1 MADKMAVDEA
11 KIRLQNKSL
20 DDLLAMVNE
29 KDTSRWTESEI
40 QAAKQIIIERTS
52 QAGIKVQ
59 GETKGVKGWLFFFC
73 LVIGVFTPIMVIYNI
88 GAWGDVS
95 SSYYSGIDTI
105 KTYDIFG
112 GLLIGG
118 FGIYTAYCLWKIKS
132 NAVKTA
138 KIFIIAAAIENLL
151 LWILLLSL
159 DLPSAAE
166 DISYQPFIRVIVLAC
181 WYAYFTKSRR
191 VKATYAS

>member
-118 FGIYTAYCLWKIKS
+118 FGIYTAYCLWKIRP

-166 DISYQPFIRVIVLAC
+166 DISYQPFIKVIVLAC
-181 WYAYFTKSRR
+181 WYTYFTKSRR
-191 VKATYAS
+191 VKATYTS

>member
-1 MADKMAVDEA
+1 MADKMAEDEA

-166 DISYQPFIRVIVLAC
+166 DISYKPFIRVIVLAC